1 MDTQQKLDQLAE
13 LQAQRTLA
21 EIDMQALIDSVL
33 TAEIKAKIAEIK
45 AEFEPRLEAIDTVT
59 AGLEAEIKTDVIT
72 AGATIKSEHLQ
83 AVYTKGRITWDTKA
97 LDGYA
102 AAHPEIQPFRKE
114 GSPSVSIRKV

>member
-1 MDTQQKLDQLAE
+1 MNIIQKLDTLAE
-13 LQAQRTLA
+13 YQAQRAYL
-21 EIDMQALIDSVL
+21 ELKKQELIDAVL
-33 TAEIKAKIAEIK
+33 TAEIKAKLADIDAEFSVQLASAETAIASIESEIK
-45 AEFEPRLEAIDTVT
+45 A
-59 AGLEAEIKTDVIT
+59 DVIT
-72 AGATIKSEHLQ
+72 AGATCKGANLQ